1 MEGGKRRRT
10 ERSLE
15 KVQEMEGIKER
26 RGGMWDERTVTGG
39 QFQRWWAGK
48 TPGKVAL
55 HGDFLVA
62 MSMFLFELLEGDCVP
77 ACLRGRVVHYRCKF
91 IWDQA
96 SGVLSWSLEAMEP
109 TPGTLWPA

>member
-39 QFQRWWAGK
+39 QFQRWWSDPWK
-48 TPGKVAL
+48 
-55 HGDFLVA
+55 
-62 MSMFLFELLEGDCVP
+62 S
-77 ACLRGRVVHYRCKF
+77 
-91 IWDQA
+91 
-96 SGVLSWSLEAMEP
+96 SP
-109 TPGTLWPA
+109 TR